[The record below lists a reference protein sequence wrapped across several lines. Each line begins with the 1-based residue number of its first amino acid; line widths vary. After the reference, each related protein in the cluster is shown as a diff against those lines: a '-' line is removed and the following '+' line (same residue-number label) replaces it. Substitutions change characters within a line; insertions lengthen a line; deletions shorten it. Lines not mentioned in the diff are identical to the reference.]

1 IRLCLMGQSLD
12 MMTGLAID
20 LPSRPVSQ
28 SGVVQGLGL
37 GLIFVPLQ
45 SLAFETLAP
54 RMRTTA
60 AALLN
65 LSRNIGGSVGIS
77 VVSTQLVRMTQ
88 VAHADLAHNITEQT
102 IPTLDP
108 TVLQTIFPVAGPA
121 AL

>member
-45 SLAFETLAP
+45 SLAFDTLAP
-54 RMRTTA
+54 RMRTAA

-77 VVSTQLVRMTQ
+77 VVSTQLVRMSQ
-88 VAHADLAHNITEQT
+88 VAHSDLAQAITQHS
-102 IPTLDP
+102 IPTLNP
-108 TVLQTIFPVAGPA
+108 EVLQTVAA
-121 AL
+121 